1 MNNGHWQYPT
11 EIDPTKYVGFI
22 YRIDCLKNGM
32 SYIGRKQFWSTRRVK
47 VKGRKNRKVKKS
59 ESNWREYTSSST
71 HLNKDITA
79 FGNNSFQFTI
89 IQLCENKSQMAYY
102 EPYYMFK
109 YDVLTKCDPQGK
121 RIFYNRQIPACKC
134 IPKL

>member
-1 MNNGHWQYPT
+1 MNGHWHYSK
-11 EIDPTKYVGFI
+11 EIDPSKYVGFI

-32 SYIGRKQFWSTRRVK
+32 SYIGRKQFWDMRRVK
-47 VKGRKNRKVKKS
+47 VKGRKNRKVTHK
-59 ESNWREYTSSST
+59 ESNWRIYQSSSV
-71 HLNKDITA
+71 HVKADIERYGEKY
-79 FGNNSFQFTI
+79 FRFTI

-109 YDVLTKCDPQGK
+109 YDVLAKTDSQG
-121 RIFYNRQIPACKC
+121 RRVFYNRQIPACKC